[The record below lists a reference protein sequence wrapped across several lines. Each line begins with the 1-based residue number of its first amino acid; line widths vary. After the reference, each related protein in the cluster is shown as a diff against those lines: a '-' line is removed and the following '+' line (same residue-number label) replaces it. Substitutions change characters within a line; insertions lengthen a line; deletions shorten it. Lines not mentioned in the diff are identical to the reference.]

1 MNDESRYILRARDG
15 DQASLRELYDRHRET
30 IFRIAFRYTRS
41 RQDAEDILQETF
53 VRAFKAL
60 PSFDLERG
68 TGFAAWIGRIGLH
81 QTLELLRKRK
91 RERRDLII
99 PLSGSNIDPPAS
111 LSFSPEKAAATAQ
124 TMDRLT
130 AAFQE
135 LSPTQKMIF
144 DLRFNRHL
152 DIKEIAARLDVSPSS
167 VKTHLKRAS
176 GKLRRRLE
184 PLWRE
189 Q

>member
-68 TGFAAWIGRIGLH
+68 TSFAAWIGRIGLH
-81 QTLELLRKRK
+81 QTLELLRKHK
-91 RERRDLII
+91 REKHELIV
-99 PLSGSNIDPPAS
+99 PLSGSDFDPPAS
-111 LSFSPEKAAATAQ
+111 QSFSPEKAAAAAQ
-124 TMDRLT
+124 AMEHLT
-130 AAFQE
+130 DAFRE
-135 LSPTQKMIF
+135 LSPTQQVIF
-144 DLRFNRHL
+144 DFRYNRHL
-152 DIKEIAARLDVSPSS
+152 DIKEIAARLNVSPSS
-167 VKTHLKRAS
+167 VKIHLKRAA
-176 GKLRRRLE
+176 GKLRRRLD

-189 Q
+189 S